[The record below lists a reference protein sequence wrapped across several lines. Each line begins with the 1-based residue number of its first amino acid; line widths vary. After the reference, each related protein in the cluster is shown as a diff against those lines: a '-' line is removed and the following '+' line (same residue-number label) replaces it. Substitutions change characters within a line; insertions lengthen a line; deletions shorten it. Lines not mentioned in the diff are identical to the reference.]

1 MLKNREIKSPYFF
14 GAFRI
19 WKEDFMDKIYKT
31 IYKYGEDE
39 IIINK
44 SRFIGYSKPIDSE
57 EEALEF
63 IEEIKTKNRDA
74 THNVYAYVVG
84 ENNGIQRFS
93 DDGEPSGT
101 AGIPALEVI
110 KKEDLRNVV
119 VVITRYFGGVK
130 LGTGGLIRAYTKG
143 AKIGLDAGII
153 IEMILHTRVKIR
165 IDYTLYGKIENY
177 LLNGEYIVD
186 ETLFDDAVNIYV
198 YIEEF
203 NIDDFYSII
212 TDLTNGSAIIEE
224 LEEKFIPIRNG
235 KILI

>member
-1 MLKNREIKSPYFF
+1 
-14 GAFRI
+14 
-19 WKEDFMDKIYKT
+19 MDKIYKT